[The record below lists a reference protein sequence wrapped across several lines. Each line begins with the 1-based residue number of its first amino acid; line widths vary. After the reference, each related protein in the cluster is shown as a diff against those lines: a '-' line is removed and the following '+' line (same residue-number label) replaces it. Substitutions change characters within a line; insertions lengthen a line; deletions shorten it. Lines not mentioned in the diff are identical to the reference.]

1 MIEAY
6 KLFWLNF
13 FKLKGRSRRR
23 LILVALLINAIIEVI
38 VLNGTKFIENSMVH
52 GHIISSIIY
61 QVISLILC
69 MEHFHYL

>member
-23 LILVALLINAIIEVI
+23 DFGGPFNQC
-38 VLNGTKFIENSMVH
+38 
-52 GHIISSIIY
+52 Y
-61 QVISLILC
+61 
-69 MEHFHYL
+69 Y